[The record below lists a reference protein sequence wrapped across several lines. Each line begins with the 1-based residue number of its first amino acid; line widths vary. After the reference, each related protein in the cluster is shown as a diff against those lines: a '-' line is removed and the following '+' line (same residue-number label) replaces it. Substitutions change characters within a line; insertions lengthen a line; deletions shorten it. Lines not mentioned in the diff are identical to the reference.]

1 MARVDDY
8 RQARALS
15 IEKLA
20 SEPLKEIARR
30 SGFEAV
36 DGKALRIPFLDRS
49 YRVDYPEFAF
59 SDQQETEREVPLQE
73 QVLILHYLEAAGPVQ
88 PSGRW
93 IAYREIPGAAFYFGA
108 FVKRAISPLKNVF
121 GEQVAELTRPAE
133 MLGAAKIEEGDA
145 GFEFDLFPH
154 LPLRLIV
161 WSGDEDFPPEA
172 SILFDESAGRLLSP
186 EDAAWAAS
194 LLVYRLIG
202 LSKG

>member
-73 QVLILHYLEAAGPVQ
+73 QVLILHYLEAAGPVH

-202 LSKG
+202 LSKA